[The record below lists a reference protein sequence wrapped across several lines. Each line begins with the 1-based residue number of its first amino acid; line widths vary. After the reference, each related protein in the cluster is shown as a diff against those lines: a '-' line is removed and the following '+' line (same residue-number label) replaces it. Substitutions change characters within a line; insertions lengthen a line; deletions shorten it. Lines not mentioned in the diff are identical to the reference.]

1 MTKLLAVMVPGLIET
16 DADEVLPLASAGKL
30 LLLAEIARELA
41 DGRIEAREELTI
53 DPEDYCGGSGLLT
66 GLSPRRWT
74 IGDLARL
81 TAAVSD
87 NTATNALIRRIGLDR
102 VNEGAKD
109 LGLRRTRILDRIRE
123 PRLLSHPPT
132 FALGTAREAAALAG
146 RLAGAEP
153 WARTVL
159 DWLALNT
166 DRTMVAATIPHDPEE
181 RGVRETPTLRVRETS
196 RVRESAGPH
205 RVLRV
210 ANKTGTDAGIRADVG
225 VVRGERTLCY
235 AVIGSCT
242 PGDEQR
248 LVSGMRAVGV
258 LIAHHLAPVTPVAPV
273 PA

>member
-1 MTKLLAVMVPGLIET
+1 VTKLLAVMVPGLMET

-41 DGRIEAREELTI
+41 DGRISSREELTI

-66 GLSPRRWT
+66 ALSPRRWT
-74 IGDLARL
+74 IPDLARL

-102 VNEGAKD
+102 VNEGAQE
-109 LGLRRTRILDRIRE
+109 LGLRRTRILDRVRE

-146 RLAGAEP
+146 LFAGVEP
-153 WARTVL
+153 WARTML
-159 DWLALNT
+159 DWLALNA

-181 RGVRETPTLRVRETS
+181 RDVRETPRGRDG
-196 RVRESAGPH
+196 AGPCG
-205 RVLRV
+205 VLRV
-210 ANKTGTDAGIRADVG
+210 ANKTGGDTGIRADVG

-258 LIAHHLAPVTPVAPV
+258 LIAHHLAPV

>member
-1 MTKLLAVMVPGLIET
+1 MTRKLLAVMVPGVLET

-41 DGRIEAREELTI
+41 DGRIDSREEITI
-53 DPEDYCGGSGLLT
+53 EPEDYCGGSGLLT
-66 GLSPRRWT
+66 ALSPRRWT

-109 LGLRRTRILDRIRE
+109 LGLRSTRILDRIRE
-123 PRLLSHPPT
+123 PRRLSHPPT

-153 WARTVL
+153 WARTML
-159 DWLALNT
+159 GWLALNT

-181 RGVRETPTLRVRETS
+181 RDVRERPRTRDGACS
-196 RVRESAGPH
+196 RG
-205 RVLRV
+205 VLRV
-210 ANKTGTDAGIRADVG
+210 ANKTGTDTGIRADVG
-225 VVRGERTLCY
+225 VVRGERTSCY
-235 AVIGSCT
+235 AVIGSCA

-258 LIAHHLAPVTPVAPV
+258 LIAQHLAPAPG
-273 PA
+273 